1 VAASPSHRPP
11 RPGQYRGISNHTS
24 KKGKKVK
31 IVHRYNGIT
40 ARLLYQEEDGN
51 KGFLYE
57 SKSGE
62 LTLYFIQWTLWND
75 RRILLTGPLVRRVS
89 GIEEGDA
96 FKITVGM
103 RARFSTYGVEKV
115 GTVTSITPFSAS
127 ALADDGSTISIINRT
142 FITPLNEEGN
152 MEEKVTLYVSVG
164 HSVAR
169 PTVMESF
176 DVAMEEA
183 KRLVESPVVNF
194 VKVRQEIILKN
205 SAAS

>member
-1 VAASPSHRPP
+1 M
-11 RPGQYRGISNHTS
+11 
-24 KKGKKVK
+24 K
-31 IVHRYNGIT
+31 ITHRYDGIT
-40 ARLLYQEEDGN
+40 ARLICKGEDGVSAI
-51 KGFLYE
+51 LHE
-57 SKSGE
+57 SKAGVLSPDS
-62 LTLYFIQWTLWND
+62 IQSILWND
-75 RRILLTGPLVRRVS
+75 RKILLTGPLVRRAN

-103 RARFSTYGVEKV
+103 KARFSAYGVEKI

-127 ALADDGSTISIINRT
+127 ALADDGSTISIVNRT
-142 FITPLNEEGN
+142 FITPLDKEGN
-152 MEEKVTLYVSVG
+152 MEEKITLYVSVG
-164 HSVAR
+164 DSGAR

-183 KRLVESPVVNF
+183 KRLAESPVVNF

>member
-1 VAASPSHRPP
+1 M
-11 RPGQYRGISNHTS
+11 
-24 KKGKKVK
+24 K
-31 IVHRYNGIT
+31 IIYRYNGIT
-40 ARLLYQEEDGN
+40 ARLICKGEDGVSAI
-51 KGFLYE
+51 LHE
-57 SKSGE
+57 SKAGVPSPDS
-62 LTLYFIQWTLWND
+62 IQSILWND
-75 RRILLTGPLVRRVS
+75 HKILLTGPLVQRAN
-89 GIEEGDA
+89 GTEEGDA
-96 FKITVGM
+96 FKLTVGM
-103 RARFSTYGVEKV
+103 RARFRTYGVEKV
-115 GTVTSITPFSAS
+115 GTVTSVTPFSAS

-183 KRLVESPVVNF
+183 KRLAESPVVNF